1 MCTSPATTPPASP
14 TSDSPHDRNNQ
25 KCHTL
30 QEDAPTRSVSCI
42 PCLTGE
48 FAAFRFFLRCHQPG
62 SLVALVAESAAGLLQ
77 DIRGPGLLECPR
89 VMRLPG
95 QRAGNPGRG
104 PVEKG
109 YQLRVEARGLVLLV
123 PQFLV
128 LFVGPAGC
136 QRAVYQDDPA
146 LDHLDGLLG

>member
-95 QRAGNPGRG
+95 RTGLARSSRISGSNTGMLGRC
-104 PVEKG
+104 K
-109 YQLRVEARGLVLLV
+109 
-123 PQFLV
+123 
-128 LFVGPAGC
+128 
-136 QRAVYQDDPA
+136 PA
-146 LDHLDGLLG
+146 LAVACSSRPRSASFPGGYSVNGADRRDVP